1 MLNADLRRDGDSFI
15 EEFRRAGVAPFGPCG
30 QCWKAITNF
39 VQENI
44 PVDRIE
50 GIFEINRNEDFV
62 GVLLVAVKP
71 LRGSLG
77 ADFSAQ
83 RCGDTDLEWPKV
95 SERAGLDSF
104 AKTLTNQTT
113 ESVAD
118 SNGADTAVL
127 FF

>member
-1 MLNADLRRDGDSFI
+1 M
-15 EEFRRAGVAPFGPCG
+15 
-30 QCWKAITNF
+30 
-39 VQENI
+39 QENI

-83 RCGDTDLEWPKV
+83 RGGDTDLEWPKV

-127 FF
+127 LSGR

>member
-30 QCWKAITNF
+30 QCWKAIANF

-83 RCGDTDLEWPKV
+83 RGGDTIWSGQK
-95 SERAGLDSF
+95 
-104 AKTLTNQTT
+104 
-113 ESVAD
+113 
-118 SNGADTAVL
+118 
-127 FF
+127 